1 MLRKFEYTPRL
12 GWSVS
17 RYDSF
22 SICKRQYFYNYYAKF
37 DLETD
42 LRAIN
47 SLKNLTSVPLEI
59 GNITHKVIKTL
70 LDRVK
75 KTPEP
80 IDNDRFMDFVRR
92 KTLETVAGKK
102 FSEVYY
108 RELDDINAEEEILP
122 AVLNASGNLLGSD
135 RFLWLLSEARARRD
149 EWIVDP
155 EGYGECRIDNL
166 KAYCKV
172 DFLFPVGDELVI
184 LDWKTGKE
192 SRMAATGHQ
201 DKHGRQ
207 MRGYVAW
214 AHFQFEH
221 DIAKIKP
228 FVAYLLPNYRE
239 RSYSGNE
246 FDIEDFADTIR
257 AETEE
262 MYGYCRDVDENF
274 PKAKDEFEMTH
285 NLTICKFCN
294 FRELCRRTANLDS
307 RPGPTAGRDLPGQ
320 PNNRG

>member
-1 MLRKFEYTPRL
+1 MIRKFEYTPIL

-17 RYDSF
+17 RYDTFATCRRKYWYS
-22 SICKRQYFYNYYAKF
+22 YYAAC
-37 DLETD
+37 DLEFD

-47 SLKNLTSVPLEI
+47 SLKNLTSIPLEI

-75 KTPEP
+75 KTPVP
-80 IDNDRFMDFVRR
+80 IDSDRFLDFVRR
-92 KTLETVAGKK
+92 KTLETAAGKR
-102 FSEVYY
+102 FSEIYY
-108 RELDDINAEEEILP
+108 RELEDINAEEEILP
-122 AVLNASGNLLGSD
+122 SVLKASRNLLESE
-135 RFLWLLSEARARRD
+135 RFLWLLSDAQARRD

-155 EGYGECRIDNL
+155 EGYGECRIDGM

-192 SRMAATGHQ
+192 SRMAASEHL

-221 DIAKIKP
+221 DVAKIKP
-228 FVAYLLPNYRE
+228 YVAYLLPDYRE

-257 AETEE
+257 EETEQ
-262 MYGYCRDVDENF
+262 MYAYCRDAEENF
-274 PKAKDEFEMTH
+274 PKAKEEFEMTH
-285 NLTICKFCN
+285 NLAICKFCN
-294 FRELCRRTANLDS
+294 FRELCGRTANLES
-307 RPGPTAGRDLPGQ
+307 KLPNGSDD
-320 PNNRG
+320 